1 MQKQK
6 KNKKWNKNKTMKTRC
21 QIVHESVFCLSDSTR
36 SICPHRSCTRSPTTP
51 WAWCSHPSR
60 ASPTSTPRPR
70 WTTREWSAWGCS
82 TKLSLTLTRW
92 DCSWGGPASTF
103 RRPLFLNESIHLL
116 PQNAS
121 EQINAEAENISSPLQ
136 VIRRHLSQTEDT
148 KHSEY
153 KILRAPSFTVNPGV
167 SSHCECVDWKD
178 ACQVQLRT
186 NMIFFWW
193 ISCTS

>member
-1 MQKQK
+1 
-6 KNKKWNKNKTMKTRC
+6 MKTRC

-116 PQNAS
+116 PRTLQNRLMQRQRTSAHLCRWSEDIYLRQKTWNTQNIKYYEHLPSRWIQVWVHTVSVWTEKMPVKFSS
-121 EQINAEAENISSPLQ
+121 EQIWF
-136 VIRRHLSQTEDT
+136 
-148 KHSEY
+148 
-153 KILRAPSFTVNPGV
+153 SFGEFLAQARKLAV
-167 SSHCECVDWKD
+167 W
-178 ACQVQLRT
+178 
-186 NMIFFWW
+186 
-193 ISCTS
+193 